1 MRVIA
6 TSAVREAVNRLAFLD
21 RVYIATGMEIE
32 PLDEAEV
39 NRITYMGIQ
48 PLLQSDPRLA
58 TSKCVVVEVGGGT
71 TEVLVVQSGN
81 VLFSHTYRLGSLRL
95 LEMLGKYDAPPT
107 KQRAIIG
114 ESN

>member
-1 MRVIA
+1 M
-6 TSAVREAVNRLAFLD
+6 D
-21 RVYIATGMEIE
+21 IE

-58 TSKCVVVEVGGGT
+58 TSKCVVVEVGGGS

-81 VLFSHTYRLGSLRL
+81 VLFSHTYRLGFAAPAGDA
-95 LEMLGKYDAPPT
+95 GKVRRPT
-107 KQRAIIG
+107 DQTAGDYG
-114 ESN
+114 ESD